1 MAMAEEDREDP
12 FSSYETPYV
21 IWANDAAADLLDW
34 DRAVEALDLP
44 ENGDLSAAFLGAAVL
59 ELTGRGEQTP
69 WFVFLNELRR
79 MAPVVQKKT
88 YMLPDG
94 SYRRP
99 QDPAE
104 EFPNDQ
110 QVQAAILQWRQW
122 SYYHLRYK
130 EIP

>member
-1 MAMAEEDREDP
+1 MALAEEDREDP
-12 FSSYETPYV
+12 FCSYETPYV
-21 IWANDAAADLLDW
+21 IWANDAAAELLDW

-44 ENGDLSAAFLGAAVL
+44 ENGTISASFLGATVL

-69 WFVFLNELRR
+69 WVAFLNELQLRDTVNAR
-79 MAPVVQKKT
+79 V
-88 YMLPDG
+88 MLPDG
-94 SYRRP
+94 TYRRP

-104 EFPNDQ
+104 DFPNDQ
-110 QVQAAILQWRQW
+110 QVQDAILQWRQW